1 MAKNYRYGFKAEA
14 NRLADELRVEMDV
27 LPEQPL
33 CPWKLA
39 AHLAVPI
46 LKFTELPDCPEKL
59 YLMQGKGK
67 KEFSATVCYEGI
79 TAFIVSNDVHDK
91 KRQASNIAHE
101 LAHVL
106 LRHPPAPPF
115 DEDGNRDFL
124 VEIEDEADWLG
135 PALLVSENAAMNA
148 YKLIQ
153 TGGYTLSSLSDKWKI
168 TEDVLRM
175 RMNLVGAR
183 KRFSRAA

>member
-1 MAKNYRYGFKAEA
+1 MAKKYRHGFKAES
-14 NRLADELRVEMDV
+14 NRTAHELRIEMKV
-27 LPEQPL
+27 LPEDPL

-39 AHLAVPI
+39 AHLSVPI
-46 LKFTELPDCPEKL
+46 LKFTNLPDCHEKR

-67 KEFSATVCYEGI
+67 KEFSATVCYKGI
-79 TAFIVSNDVHDK
+79 KAFILNNDVHDM

-106 LRHPPAPPF
+106 LGHPPAPPF
-115 DEDGNRDFL
+115 DEEGKRDFL
-124 VEIEDEADWLG
+124 VEIEDEAEWLG
-135 PALLVSENAAMNA
+135 PALLVSEDAALHA

-153 TGGYTLSSLSDKWKI
+153 SEVHTLSSLSDKWMV

-175 RMNLVGAR
+175 RMNLVGAK

>member
-1 MAKNYRYGFKAEA
+1 MAKKYRHGFKAES
-14 NRLADELRVEMDV
+14 NRTARELRVEMNV
-27 LPEQPL
+27 RPEHPL

-46 LKFTELPDCPEKL
+46 LKFTELPDCEEKK
-59 YLMQGKGK
+59 YLMRATGK

-79 TAFIVSNDVHDK
+79 RAFIVNNDVHDI
-91 KRQASNIAHE
+91 KRQASNVAHE
-101 LAHVL
+101 LTHVL
-106 LRHPPAPPF
+106 LGHLPAPPF
-115 DEDGNRDFL
+115 DEAGKRDFL
-124 VEIEDEADWLG
+124 AEIEDEAEWLG
-135 PALLVSENAAMNA
+135 PTLLVSEDAALSA

-153 TGGYTLSSLSDKWKI
+153 SKSHTITSLSDEWKI

-183 KRFSRAA
+183 TRFGRAA